1 MSVEE
6 ILTETG
12 DEVRAQVRKELPG
25 DKPDEEAEEIDE
37 KAEEMW
43 AEALTGNDEYNATV
57 VGEEGTYRVE
67 ESPDYAFLV
76 DPLDGTSG
84 AVNGEFPWITTAVT
98 VLDDVDVKGDRIEG
112 TPTGSYIRQING
124 TGTEFSSWNGEAS
137 INGEVRFTD
146 VEETDEV
153 PGTIDGTDIGPRTVE
168 SFENLD
174 SERKGLVS
182 AYAAK
187 KSRRPVR
194 ESFHEPLEE
203 LSDNVRVSLTG
214 GSYTGASVGW
224 GKTLVAGEPKPT
236 LPTEAA
242 GEMFARAMGAEASDI
257 YGEENET
264 ITVEV
269 GEEGPERTYT
279 AVVAGNEDILD
290 ETLEAIDLGG
300 LEEAYEDEFETYNDR

>member
-1 MSVEE
+1 MEVKDLLREK
-6 ILTETG
+6 G
-12 DEVRAQVRKELPG
+12 GEVRDKVREELPVN
-25 DKPDEEAEEIDE
+25 KPDE
-37 KAEEMW
+37 KAEKIW
-43 AEALTGNDEYNATV
+43 NEALAGNDEYNAAV

-67 ESPDYAFLV
+67 DDPDYAFLV

-98 VLDDVDVKGDRIEG
+98 VLEDVDVNGDGIEG
-112 TPTGSYIRQING
+112 TPIGSYIRQIDG
-124 TGTEFSSWNGEAS
+124 TGTEFSSWGGEAS

-146 VEETDEV
+146 VEENDEV
-153 PGTIDGTDIGPRTVE
+153 PGKVDGTDISPRNVE
-168 SFENLD
+168 SFEDLD
-174 SERKGLVS
+174 SDRKGLVS

-187 KSRRPVR
+187 KGRRPIR
-194 ESFHEPLEE
+194 KSFHEPLEE
-203 LSDNVRVSLTG
+203 LSDNLRVSLTG

-242 GEMFARAMGAEASDI
+242 GEVFAKAMGAEASDI
-257 YGEENET
+257 YGEENKT

-269 GEEGPERTYT
+269 GEDGPERTYT
-279 AVVAGNEDILD
+279 AVVSGNEDIVD

-300 LEEAYEDEFETYNDR
+300 LEEAYENEFGTYRELG

>member
-1 MSVEE
+1 MNIVEE
-6 ILTETG
+6 IRRILEETG
-12 DEVRAQVRKELPG
+12 DEVRDIGRQELPVN
-25 DKPDEEAEEIDE
+25 KPDEEAEE
-37 KAEEMW
+37 MW
-43 AEALTGNDEYNATV
+43 ERALTGNSDYNAAV

-67 ESPDYAFLV
+67 ENPDYAFLV

-98 VLDDVDVKGDRIEG
+98 VLEDVDVNEDRLEG

-124 TGTEFSSWNGEAS
+124 TGTEFSSFNGEAS
-137 INGEVRFTD
+137 INGEVRFTG

-153 PGTIDGTDIGPRTVE
+153 PGIVDGTYIRPRTVE
-168 SFENLD
+168 SYEDLD

-187 KSRRPVR
+187 KGRRPVR
-194 ESFHEPLEE
+194 ESFHEPFEE

-224 GKTLVAGEPKPT
+224 GKTLVAGEVKPT

-242 GEMFARAMGAEASDI
+242 GEVFAKAMGAEASDI
-257 YGEENET
+257 YGDENET

-269 GEEGPERTYT
+269 GENGPRRSYT
-279 AVVAGNEDILD
+279 AVIAPNDGILD
-290 ETLEAIDLGG
+290 ESLEAIDVES
-300 LEEAYEDEFETYNDR
+300 LEENFGDEFETYNRLR